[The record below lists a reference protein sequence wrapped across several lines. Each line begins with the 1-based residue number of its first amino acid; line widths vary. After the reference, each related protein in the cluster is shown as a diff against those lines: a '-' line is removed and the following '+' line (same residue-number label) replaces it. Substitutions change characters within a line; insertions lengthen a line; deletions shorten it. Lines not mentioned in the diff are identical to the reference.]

1 MKANFII
8 TLANVFI
15 FNMVVLAQTDTIA
28 VDDYINQL
36 STAYRS
42 NPQKAFEL
50 LKVYLLDY
58 EKDNKT
64 TVEEL
69 ESIYYGLAI
78 YSQRAS
84 SYDTSRVYAKKGLR
98 LLESNN
104 IKKGKSGFYNVL
116 GVICLSENKLDS
128 SAQYFVR
135 CIKALQAENDLG
147 KIPYVNNNIGN
158 IYLDKEDYRQALVY
172 FDKAYRGFDTNDNFN
187 ERMLAAIFGNMAY
200 SYFKIDSIKQANKFA
215 NLAINLAEKH
225 NQNLGFINGYL
236 TKSDIAIKSQKL
248 DSAKFYAL
256 NAYAYAKERDDSYY
270 IGLVSAHLA
279 SILSVS
285 DPSESIKYGEIAY
298 EIYSNEEERYV
309 NNLTKIL
316 SEAYFNNN
324 DYQNAAI
331 YQKKYIKYQ
340 DSLLKSDYNKNTID
354 ILEKYQASQK
364 ELKIKEQRLELT
376 KKENQKRT
384 YSIIAASLA
393 AIALLLIVLFIQNRK
408 TQKQKIVNL
417 EKEKENIALRSLMA
431 GEEKERSRIAKELHD
446 GIGSLLAASKMH
458 ASKLHADNSES
469 NQTLLTLLDNASK
482 ETRRISHNLLPES
495 LMNKG
500 LDVALQDFIS
510 SINESQLLKAD
521 YQSINLSSNLPQSMQ
536 LSIYRIV
543 QELINNIIKHSEAT
557 EALVQLN
564 QNKNKLIITVED
576 NGKGFAFDTSN
587 KGIGLQN
594 IESRLSLLNGKIEV
608 DSKDK
613 LGTSVYIEFELE
625 K

>member
-1 MKANFII
+1 MVKTIYVF
-8 TLANVFI
+8 FI
-15 FNMVVLAQTDTIA
+15 FLSHMIYAQNTHERAIDVL
-28 VDDYINQL
+28 
-36 STAYRS
+36 
-42 NPQKAFEL
+42 
-50 LKVYLLDY
+50 
-58 EKDNKT
+58 
-64 TVEEL
+64 
-69 ESIYYGLAI
+69 
-78 YSQRAS
+78 
-84 SYDTSRVYAKKGLR
+84 
-98 LLESNN
+98 
-104 IKKGKSGFYNVL
+104 
-116 GVICLSENKLDS
+116 LDS
-128 SAQYFVR
+128 SRKSGIRNVEKTNTFFTKAKKLAKQHKLEVAYYKVLKSETVFNSVLGNNER
-135 CIKALQAENDLG
+135 AMILTDSLIKQNLSKPYKANGYLEKGILLSRTTEINAAIENVKAALLLFEELKDQKGATHAIKILGNISYMNSSFLEARHYYKRAINYMLKDSSLEAAGNTYTNLSRTFEPFNQMDSAIYYNNKAKEIALGLDHVIELKFGAFINDAN
-147 KIPYVNNNIGN
+147 YQSNIGN
-158 IYLDKEDYRQALVY
+158 QPKALKSLEIANEVSQKTGIPGMIGTVFQIRAVIYGKMNQFENAALEAEKAYQTYMNGGLEGQANQTLELLSDFNEKSGNYKKAYQYLDL
-172 FDKAYRGFDTNDNFN
+172 F
-187 ERMLAAIFGNMAY
+187 L
-200 SYFKIDSIKQANKFA
+200 
-215 NLAINLAEKH
+215 KH
-225 NQNLGFINGYL
+225 
-236 TKSDIAIKSQKL
+236 T
-248 DSAKFYAL
+248 
-256 NAYAYAKERDDSYY
+256 
-270 IGLVSAHLA
+270 
-279 SILSVS
+279 
-285 DPSESIKYGEIAY
+285 
-298 EIYSNEEERYV
+298 
-309 NNLTKIL
+309 
-316 SEAYFNNN
+316 
-324 DYQNAAI
+324 
-331 YQKKYIKYQ
+331 
-340 DSLLKSDYNKNTID
+340 DSLDGLEYEKNLSD
-354 ILEKYQASQK
+354 LRFKYETADK
-364 ELKIKEQRLELT
+364 ELKIVEQDIELA

-393 AIALLLIVLFIQNRK
+393 AIALLLVVLFIQNRK

-510 SINESQLLKAD
+510 SINESQLLKAN
-521 YQSINLSSNLPQSMQ
+521 YQSINLSSTLPQSMQ

-543 QELINNIIKHSEAT
+543 QELLNNIIKHSEAT

-608 DSKDK
+608 DSKDT

>member
-1 MKANFII
+1 MSLIKCFFLLPLFIGCW
-8 TLANVFI
+8 VYC
-15 FNMVVLAQTDTIA
+15 QEPKKTDKNYLR
-28 VDDYINQL
+28 YID
-36 STAYRS
+36 SAYSS
-42 NPQKAFEL
+42 NPKVAILKLEEYLTELQKENNKDHFHLNKIYQYLALNCWYNNDFE
-50 LKVYLLDY
+50 KV
-58 EKDNKT
+58 K
-64 TVEEL
+64 
-69 ESIYYGLAI
+69 YY
-78 YSQRAS
+78 S
-84 SYDTSRVYAKKGLR
+84 KKGLLTTSYGGITNGR
-98 LLESNN
+98 ATYFGYLGN
-104 IKKGKSGFYNVL
+104 IFAM
-116 GVICLSENKLDS
+116 ENKLDS
-128 SAQYFVR
+128 AAYFYIKQIKAYEDQGKQHVIPGVFNNVGLVYKSQKDFNKAITYFSKAYHNLDKKYDEFKSLIAGNLSYCYFEVDSLEKANYYSNRSIEIEKNNPLLHGGAQAYLTKHKISERNKNRDSASYYGF
-135 CIKALQAENDLG
+135 KALQ
-147 KIPYVNNNIGN
+147 
-158 IYLDKEDYRQALVY
+158 
-172 FDKAYRGFDTNDNFN
+172 
-187 ERMLAAIFGNMAY
+187 
-200 SYFKIDSIKQANKFA
+200 
-215 NLAINLAEKH
+215 LAEKEGDS
-225 NQNLGFINGYL
+225 L
-236 TKSDIAIKSQKL
+236 DIAMVSTNL
-248 DSAKFYAL
+248 AKFILHENPLKSIDYATTAFNIYRNL
-256 NAYAYAKERDDSYY
+256 NYSLEIQDATKVLSDAYYNSKDYKNASYFQ
-270 IGLVSAHLA
+270 
-279 SILSVS
+279 
-285 DPSESIKYGEIAY
+285 
-298 EIYSNEEERYV
+298 R
-309 NNLTKIL
+309 
-316 SEAYFNNN
+316 
-324 DYQNAAI
+324 
-331 YQKKYIKYQ
+331 KYILYQ
-340 DSLLKSDYNKNTID
+340 DSLLKENYNKNSID
-354 ILEKYQASQK
+354 IFEKYETAQK

-417 EKEKENIALRSLMA
+417 EKEKENIELRSLMA

-521 YQSINLSSNLPQSMQ
+521 YQSINLSSTLPQSLQ

-557 EALVQLN
+557 QALVQLN

-608 DSKDK
+608 DSRDA